1 MFFKKML
8 NKILSLF
15 PIPKIDPVFYEREK
29 FIKEMALIGE
39 KQTDPTNTE
48 TPDVKLPEELIKR
61 LENIKK
67 DSIKIFING
76 EEIKTK
82 GVANGNNKNVH

>member
-1 MFFKKML
+1 MTFKKML

-39 KQTDPTNTE
+39 KQTDLTATE
-48 TPDVKLPEELIKR
+48 TPDIELPKELIKK
-61 LENIKK
+61 LKNIKK
-67 DSIKIFING
+67 DSIKITING

-82 GVANGNNKNVH
+82 VGE